1 MINKNIKSYF
11 GPKGYTL
18 FKSDLTNSEIQKIK
32 NDLKVIPKTLGAPCS
47 INKYYLVYR
56 ESPNKLYVPHY
67 YGVANFGEPNEIKI
81 CEGDNIN
88 LRFEGNLR
96 PIQNEVINAYISSV
110 TKNNYG
116 GGLLEL
122 RCGGGKTIC
131 ALNIISILKKKTLII
146 VHKEFLMNQ
155 WIERINDFLP
165 NSRIGVI
172 QGSTIDI
179 ENKDIVIGM
188 LQSLSMKDYDSNIFN
203 SFGLTIIDEVHHISS
218 EVFSKVLFKL
228 VTKFMLGLS
237 ATMNRKDGTTKIF
250 KMFLGEIVFKVDNK
264 EQHNV
269 LIRTIDYYADDEEFN
284 KIIYDYRGNPQ
295 YSTMIT
301 KLCKY
306 NNRSDFIIK
315 ILFDLFIENPNQ
327 QVMIL
332 AHNKSIL
339 VYLYEK
345 IKHENIKS
353 VGYYVGGMKDTDLK
367 ETEGKDIVIATYSM
381 AAEALDIKTL
391 TTLIMA
397 TPKTDIEQSI
407 GRILREKHKQ
417 AIVIDII
424 DSHTMFKN
432 QWKKRKTFYV
442 KENYKIVK
450 TTNTLYIKSKIL
462 PPLQDPN
469 IWKLIFD
476 KKTNKCEG
484 NNQDSDESDTCDI
497 NKGKCF
503 IKFNSHSA

>member
-1 MINKNIKSYF
+1 MLNKKMKTYF
-11 GPKGYTL
+11 GSKGYTL
-18 FKSDLTNSEIQKIK
+18 LKSDLTDTEIQKIK

-47 INKYYLVYR
+47 IHKYFLVYR

-67 YGVANFGEPNEIKI
+67 YGVAKFGPPSEIKLS
-81 CEGDNIN
+81 EGDNIN
-88 LRFEGNLR
+88 LQFNGSLR
-96 PIQNEVINAYISSV
+96 PIQNDVINAYINSV
-110 TKNNYG
+110 TKNSYG

-122 RCGGGKTIC
+122 RCGGGKTVC
-131 ALNIISILKKKTLII
+131 GLNIISILKKKTLII

-155 WIERINDFLP
+155 WIERIHDFLP
-165 NSRIGVI
+165 NSRIGTI
-172 QGSTIDI
+172 QGTTIDI
-179 ENKDIVIGM
+179 DNKDIVIGM
-188 LQSLSMKDYDSNIFN
+188 LQSLSMKDYDATIFN

-228 VTKFMLGLS
+228 VTKYMLGLS
-237 ATMNRKDGTTKIF
+237 ATMTRKDGTTKIF

-269 LIRTIDYYADDEEFN
+269 LVRTIDYQVDDEEFN

-306 NNRSDFIIK
+306 TPRSDFIIK
-315 ILFDLFIENPNQ
+315 VLFDLFLENPKQ

-345 IKHENIKS
+345 IKEANIKS
-353 VGYYVGGMKDTDLK
+353 VGYYVGGMKEADLK

-424 DSHTMFKN
+424 DSHPMFKN
-432 QWKKRKTFYV
+432 QWKKRKPFYV

-450 TTNTLYIKSKIL
+450 STNNLYIKSKHL
-462 PPLQDPN
+462 NPLKDPL

-476 KKTNKCEG
+476 KKPNKCDG
-484 NNQDSDESDTCDI
+484 KINSDSDDSEENI
-497 NKGKCF
+497 NKGSCL
-503 IKFNSHSA
+503 IKFNAP

>member
-1 MINKNIKSYF
+1 MFNKNIKSYF
-11 GPKGYTL
+11 GAKGYTV
-18 FKSDLTNSEIQKIK
+18 FKSDLTDNEIQKIK
-32 NDLKVIPKTLGAPCS
+32 NDLKVIPKILGAPCS

-67 YGVANFGEPNEIKI
+67 YGLAKFGPPNEIKLS
-81 CEGDNIN
+81 EGDNIN
-88 LRFEGNLR
+88 IQFKGNLR

-165 NSRIGVI
+165 NSKIGVI

-179 ENKDIVIGM
+179 DNKDIVIGM
-188 LQSLSMKDYDSNIFN
+188 LQSLSMKDYDSNLFN

-269 LIRTIDYYADDEEFN
+269 LIRTIDYHVDDEEFN

-306 NNRSDFIIK
+306 NERSDFIIK
-315 ILFDLFIENPNQ
+315 ILFDLFAENPNQ

-339 VYLYEK
+339 VYLYQK
-345 IKHENIKS
+345 IKDANIKS
-353 VGYYVGGMKDTDLK
+353 VGYYVGGMKDADLK

-450 TTNTLYIKSKIL
+450 TTNNLYIQSKH
-462 PPLQDPN
+462 PNPLTDTN
-469 IWKLIFD
+469 IWKLIFVP
-476 KKTNKCEG
+476 KTNKCDK
-484 NNQDSDESDTCDI
+484 NPNSDSDSDESDSNI
-497 NKGKCF
+497 NKGACL
-503 IKFNSHSA
+503 IKFNAP